1 MVERR
6 LALRDRIIG
15 VLLRDARRRDGR
27 TKTECAEALGV
38 SPRTI
43 DAYEEGRKS
52 ISLPELEVLG
62 YVLDTP
68 VDRFLEREPKLMA
81 DAAALK
87 PDFQAILDLRHRI
100 IGALLRQAR
109 VDADMSQE
117 DLADFLDCPSS
128 RISDYEHGEQSMSV
142 AELELLARHLDLSL
156 EHFLNG
162 REGTVGMW
170 HQQEEVDRRFHELP
184 RDVQDFVAKPINIK
198 YLEVAMR
205 LSQMPASKLRGIA
218 EGLLEITY

>member
-6 LALRDRIIG
+6 LTLRDRIIG
-15 VLLRDARRRDGR
+15 VLLRDARRQDGR
-27 TKTECAEALGV
+27 TRGECADALGV
-38 SPRTI
+38 PVSTI

-68 VDRFLEREPKLMA
+68 IAHFLAREPE
-81 DAAALK
+81 LK
-87 PDFQAILDLRHRI
+87 PEGDGPDFQAILSLRQRM

-109 VDADMSQE
+109 LEADLEQE
-117 DLADFLDCPSS
+117 DVARMLDCSPHYVA
-128 RISDYEHGEQSMSV
+128 DYEQGEQPVSV
-142 AELELLARHLDLSL
+142 AELELLAEHLDLSL

-162 REGTVGMW
+162 NQGTVGSW
-170 HQQEEVDRRFHELP
+170 HRQEEVDRRFHELP
-184 RDVQDFVAKPINIK
+184 TDVQEFVIKPINIK
-198 YLEVAMR
+198 YLEVAMK
-205 LSQMPASKLRGIA
+205 LSRMPASKLRSIA